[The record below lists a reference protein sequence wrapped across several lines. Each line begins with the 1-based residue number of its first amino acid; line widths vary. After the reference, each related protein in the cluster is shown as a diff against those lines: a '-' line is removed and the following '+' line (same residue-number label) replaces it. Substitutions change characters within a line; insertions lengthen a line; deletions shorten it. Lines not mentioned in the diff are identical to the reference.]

1 MFLCKPITAC
11 RQLWSAV
18 NLQAKNAGWSK
29 RHSAS
34 HLPGATACMG
44 LNEERFSGRA
54 SPSPALTLQELL
66 QQMCLCVEIPQIAA
80 APTWL
85 AKQKRCEQ
93 HSTRGA
99 LPGLHCKEE
108 TSWGIYRNQSG
119 VAVPSPMQCSCT
131 HTLQTSLLRQSSPLV
146 TAHFLLLLV
155 TCPGHLLPA
164 LRGGAT
170 RSHCCSSIQHGH
182 IPAPPCCN
190 STLLYLTE

>member
-1 MFLCKPITAC
+1 MHGVERRTFF
-11 RQLWSAV
+11 RQGLPQPSTDTPGTPPADV
-18 NLQAKNAGWSK
+18 SVCGDPSNRCS
-29 RHSAS
+29 S
-34 HLPGATACMG
+34 HLACKAR
-44 LNEERFSGRA
+44 EERSQVFTARRKQVGGY
-54 SPSPALTLQELL
+54 TGIKQE
-66 QQMCLCVEIPQIAA
+66 
-80 APTWL
+80 
-85 AKQKRCEQ
+85 K
-93 HSTRGA
+93 G
-99 LPGLHCKEE
+99 
-108 TSWGIYRNQSG
+108 G

>member
-1 MFLCKPITAC
+1 MHGVERRTFF
-11 RQLWSAV
+11 RQGLPQPSTDTPGTPPADV
-18 NLQAKNAGWSK
+18 SVCGDPSNRCS
-29 RHSAS
+29 S
-34 HLPGATACMG
+34 HLAGK
-44 LNEERFSGRA
+44 
-54 SPSPALTLQELL
+54 
-66 QQMCLCVEIPQIAA
+66 
-80 APTWL
+80 
-85 AKQKRCEQ
+85 AKEQ

-155 TCPGHLLPA
+155 TCPSHLLPA

-170 RSHCCSSIQHGH
+170 HSHCCSSIQHGH
-182 IPAPPCCN
+182 IPAPLCCN